1 MAAFAGDSAWTMSQ
15 LPPLSCDRLRV
26 PPAGTEVLAGRDSAT
41 EGLKET
47 DKTHAEIRPTAQRV
61 PGIATPRFNPAAPRS
76 ARSPCSGWTTGG
88 DGCSRPRRLVSRVL
102 VNLIQ
107 SVVGFRSQ
115 RLVVSRPPPVRL
127 GY

>member
-76 ARSPCSGWTTGG
+76 ARSPVAGGRRGATGVH
-88 DGCSRPRRLVSRVL
+88 DPADSFLVFL
-102 VNLIQ
+102 
-107 SVVGFRSQ
+107 
-115 RLVVSRPPPVRL
+115 
-127 GY
+127 